1 MITFGFRIFLL
12 FINFRFYTFLK
23 IHKIERL
30 VSIGKFRNYQA
41 VGDVAF
47 KKLTL
52 FYGDNGGGKTTL
64 TSIIRS
70 LFIKYAWICKAKKI
84 YNQATPKLRS

>member
-1 MITFGFRIFLL
+1 
-12 FINFRFYTFLK
+12 
-23 IHKIERL
+23 
-30 VSIGKFRNYQA
+30 
-41 VGDVAF
+41 
-47 KKLTL
+47 
-52 FYGDNGGGKTTL
+52 L